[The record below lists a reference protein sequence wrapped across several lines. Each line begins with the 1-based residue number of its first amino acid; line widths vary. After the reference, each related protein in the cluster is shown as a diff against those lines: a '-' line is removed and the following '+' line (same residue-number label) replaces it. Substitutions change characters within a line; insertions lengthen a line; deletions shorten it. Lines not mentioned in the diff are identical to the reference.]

1 MKRAIVIAL
10 ASVGG
15 VLLFLLLFFL
25 GLGWALFSP
34 TPLPD
39 RMVLE
44 VDLNQGL
51 VETVPD
57 DPFYLALERR
67 RLRTREVVESLERA
81 RGDDRVVGVLFRGGG
96 GLPGWGTAE
105 ELREAVE
112 AYRGSGK
119 PAWFFAETF
128 GEFTP
133 GHGSFYLATAFD
145 RVYLQPSG
153 EVGLTGLSVEAPFLR
168 EALEKLDVEPRF
180 DQRREYKS
188 AGEIFTERG
197 FTGPAREA
205 LRSMLESMEASL
217 VSGIARGRGHDE
229 AAVRALLARGP
240 FLATEALNEGL
251 VDELLYLDQVRER
264 LEAENGGEVAGV
276 GAASYLSRS
285 GRAWDRGARVA
296 LVYGVGPVFRGRGG
310 YDPLTGGMSMG
321 ADQVAGAIREAADD
335 DRVRAI
341 LFRVNSPGGSWVA
354 SDQVR
359 RALERAREKGKPVVV
374 SMGDVAASGGYL
386 VAVDA
391 DRILAHP
398 STLTGSIGVIAGR
411 FVTRDFWERFGVTW
425 DRVEVGEGADYYTAV
440 DDFSPEAWNRFQ
452 LFLDRIYD
460 DFMDRVA
467 VGREMS
473 PERVEQLAR
482 GRVWTGREALE
493 RGLVDELGGF
503 VRALEVVRELA
514 ELEPD
519 APLQVV
525 VYPAEKTLFQ
535 LLLEEG
541 RGVSLGEGVGAVR
554 TFLRSIL
561 AGGGGP
567 SGPVRMPP
575 LEVLG
580 R

>member
-1 MKRAIVIAL
+1 VKRAIVVAL
-10 ASVGG
+10 ASLGG
-15 VLLFLLLFFL
+15 VLLFLIVFLL
-25 GLGWALFSP
+25 GLSWALFSP

-57 DPFYLALERR
+57 DPIFLALERR
-67 RLRTREVVESLERA
+67 RLRTREVVEALERA
-81 RGDDRVVGVLFRGGG
+81 REDDRVVAVLFRGGG

-105 ELREAVE
+105 EFREAVE
-112 AYRGSGK
+112 AFRESEK

-128 GEFTP
+128 GEFMP
-133 GHGSFYLATAFD
+133 GHASYYLATAFD
-145 RVYLQPSG
+145 RIYLQPSG

-188 AGEIFTERG
+188 AAEMFTETG
-197 FTGPAREA
+197 FTGPARDA
-205 LRSMLESMEASL
+205 LRSMLESMEEVL
-217 VSGIARGRGHDE
+217 VAGIVRGRDRDE
-229 AAVRALLARGP
+229 ATVRHLLTRGP
-240 FLATEALNEGL
+240 FPSLEAVEAGL
-251 VDELLYLDQVRER
+251 VDELLYLDQVRDR
-264 LEAENGGEVAGV
+264 LEDETGVEAEGV
-276 GAASYLSRS
+276 GASNYLSRS
-285 GRAWDRGARVA
+285 GRGWDRGTRVA
-296 LVYGVGPVFRGRGG
+296 LVYGVGPVLRGSGG
-310 YDPLTGGMSMG
+310 YDPLTGGTTFG
-321 ADQVAGAIREAADD
+321 ADRVAAAIREATDD

-359 RALERAREKGKPVVV
+359 RALERAREQGKPVVV

-411 FVTRDFWERFGVTW
+411 FVTRDFWDRFGVTW
-425 DRVEVGEGADYYTAV
+425 DRVEGPTGADYYTAV
-440 DDFSPEAWNRFQ
+440 DDFSPEAWERFQ

-460 DFMDRVA
+460 DFKDRVA
-467 VGREMS
+467 QGRDLG
-473 PERVEQLAR
+473 PDRVEELAR
-482 GRVWTGREALE
+482 GRVWTGTQALE
-493 RGLVDELGGF
+493 RGLVDELGGYL
-503 VRALEVVRELA
+503 RALDAVRELA
-514 ELEPD
+514 ELEPG

-525 VYPAEKTLFQ
+525 IYPAEKTLFQ
-535 LLLEEG
+535 LLMEEG
-541 RGVSLGEGVGAVR
+541 RGVSLGEGLGAARALFRSLGVGA
-554 TFLRSIL
+554 
-561 AGGGGP
+561 GGAA
-567 SGPVRMPP
+567 GPVRMPS